1 MKIHQ
6 LRFRNINSLKGDFLI
21 DFDRPEFTGAG
32 LFAITGPTGA
42 GKTTL
47 LDAITLALY
56 SYTARMENISESSV
70 EDDRAIMTRGTKDSF
85 SEITFSVNGITYQSH
100 WSVRLTRNGTPDKIK
115 LKISRK
121 EGDAFQ
127 PLTDKVSESKAVI
140 VKIIGLTKEQFTQGI
155 VLSQGKFDEFLRAK
169 NHERYELLEI
179 ITGTSLFR
187 EIGIAANQ
195 RFKDIQQQIRQHAAV
210 LENVKLLE
218 AEEILQLETELSQLD
233 SAKTQLLDAQ
243 TVLNKLKDTKQ
254 RIEELNRIM
263 SDVDDELKTHDR
275 KRAEMAPQVHI
286 LERHTLAMP
295 YNAQWREWIREQEEV
310 KRLDSQINRII
321 SADLEQQKVLSG
333 CCEDLALAS
342 GLQLQES
349 DFTSQL
355 EHFFNLI
362 HSLDTACESLK
373 NKFDSLRNP
382 MVAAVQALPAS
393 LRTALKE
400 KLSDSMW
407 LRSYKQEQETL
418 LNDSPLPSYISGMDL
433 SEAAA
438 KSRIRINGLQQ
449 CGSQSARMDAIQASS
464 NKIKAEKSAFQLT
477 CEQIS
482 QNKSLTL
489 TKLAEGE
496 KAADVLRQAVE
507 ANKAVMALEIQRSKL
522 KDGEPC
528 PCCGSTNH
536 PYASMLP
543 TLNDEL
549 EATFT
554 QQLEIVNQLKVKL
567 NTQEKGILVAETSL
581 AGLNQQIQQLE
592 TERIPLQ
599 NNLETGL
606 QTAQI
611 PSTTTTEIFEAIRQE
626 ELLEKKITLH
636 QQWQQSVI
644 HLDSLIGGLEN
655 MQQAKQELDNRILER
670 KQAFAGENI
679 QQFRNNLITSWQ
691 TATAT
696 LTANAIEK
704 EKLRSEIS
712 GQKSSCESLQQQL
725 MATLQNAGFAD
736 IEDFSSALLNPN
748 TAEEIRLKLDQ
759 LKEAENTLKGKKVQA
774 ALQLETITKEDDPHQ
789 TMAALLVSVSKTSE
803 ALQINLVSQGK
814 IREQIRSDS
823 ENRTKQKELFET
835 LEKLK
840 SKEKIHNILNEYIG
854 DATGNKFNNIV
865 QRITMRHLFE
875 LANEKLLVLMD
886 RYRLE
891 LGTGK
896 NEDDILV
903 IDNHM
908 GNEWRTIDSVS
919 GGERFVISLALA
931 LALSDMA
938 SRNVRIDSLFIDE
951 GFGSLSPDDLYNA
964 INMLEKMQVE
974 NNKLVGIIS
983 HVESLKER
991 IATQIVVSKL
1001 QNGESTL
1008 HLKDGQKLESLK
1020 IETVV

>member
-56 SYTARMENISESSV
+56 SYTARMENVSESSV

-127 PLTDKVSESKAVI
+127 PLTDKVSESKAAI

-187 EIGIAANQ
+187 EIGIAANL
-195 RFKDIQQQIRQHAAV
+195 RFKDIQQQIRQHAAI
-210 LENVKLLE
+210 LENVKLLSV
-218 AEEILQLETELSQLD
+218 EEILQLETELSELD
-233 SAKTQLLDAQ
+233 TAKIKLLDAQ
-243 TVLNKLKDTKQ
+243 TVLNKLKDAKQ
-254 RIEELNRIM
+254 RIEELNRSLVDI
-263 SDVDDELKTHDR
+263 DVQLANQAK
-275 KRAEMAPQVHI
+275 KMAETMPQAH
-286 LERHTLAMP
+286 LLNMHNLALP
-295 YNAQWREWIREQEEV
+295 HFGQWQAWIREQEEV
-310 KRLDSQINRII
+310 KRLDNQINRII

-333 CCEDLALAS
+333 CCEDLARAT
-342 GLQLQES
+342 GIQVQES

-362 HSLDTACESLK
+362 NSLDTACESLK

-418 LNDSPLPSYISGMDL
+418 LNDSPLPTYISGMDL

-449 CGSQSARMDAIQASS
+449 CGSQSARMDAIQATSD
-464 NKIKAEKSAFQLT
+464 KIQAERSALQLT
-477 CEQIS
+477 REQIS
-482 QNKSLTL
+482 QDKSLTL
-489 TKLAEGE
+489 TKLSENE
-496 KAADVLRQAVE
+496 IAADVLRQAVE
-507 ANKAVMALEIQRSKL
+507 ANRAVMALEIQRSKL
-522 KDGEPC
+522 KDGEQC

-581 AGLNQQIQQLE
+581 AGLNQQLQQLE

-599 NNLETGL
+599 KNLEPGL
-606 QTAQI
+606 QAAQI
-611 PSTTTTEIFEAIRQE
+611 PGATTTEILEAIRQE
-626 ELLEKKITLH
+626 ELLEKTITLH

-704 EKLRSEIS
+704 EKLGSEIS

-759 LKEAENTLKGKKVQA
+759 LKEAENTLKGKKAQT

-789 TMAALLVSVSKTSE
+789 TMEELLLTLSSTST
-803 ALQINLVSQGK
+803 ALQFNLVSQGEIGEK
-814 IREQIRSDS
+814 IRTDS

-835 LEKLK
+835 VKQLK

-896 NEDDILV
+896 NEDDIWV

-974 NNKLVGIIS
+974 SNKLVGIIS

-1008 HLKDGQKLESLK
+1008 HLKDGQKLEQLN
-1020 IETVV
+1020 IA

>member
-56 SYTARMENISESSV
+56 SYTARMENVSESSV

-127 PLTDKVSESKAVI
+127 PLSDKVSESKAAI

-195 RFKDIQQQIRQHAAV
+195 RFKDIQQQIRQHAAI
-210 LENVKLLE
+210 LENVRLLS
-218 AEEILQLETELSQLD
+218 AEEILQLETELSELD
-233 SAKTQLLDAQ
+233 KAKIKLLDAQ

-254 RIEELNRIM
+254 RIEELNGIV
-263 SDVDDELKTHDR
+263 SDIDDELKTHSL

-286 LERHTLAMP
+286 LEKHNLALP
-295 YNAQWREWIREQEEV
+295 HHGQWQAWIREQEEV

-321 SADLEQQKVLSG
+321 SADLEQQKVLSR

-464 NKIKAEKSAFQLT
+464 NKIQAEESAFQLT

-482 QNKSLTL
+482 QDKSLTL
-489 TKLAEGE
+489 TELAEGE

-606 QTAQI
+606 QTTQI
-611 PSTTTTEIFEAIRQE
+611 PGANTTEIFEAIRQE
-626 ELLEKKITLH
+626 ELLEKTITLH

-704 EKLRSEIS
+704 EKLGSEIS

-759 LKEAENTLKGKKVQA
+759 LKEAENTLKGKKAQA

-789 TMAALLVSVSKTSE
+789 TMEELLLSLSSTSAALQL
-803 ALQINLVSQGK
+803 NLVSQGK

-823 ENRTKQKELFET
+823 ENRTKQQELFET
-835 LEKLK
+835 VEKLK
-840 SKEKIHNILNEYIG
+840 SIEKIHNILNEYIG

-896 NEDDILV
+896 NVDDIWV

-974 NNKLVGIIS
+974 SNKLVGIIS

-1020 IETVV
+1020 IEAVV

>member
-56 SYTARMENISESSV
+56 SYTARMENVSESSV
-70 EDDRAIMTRGTKDSF
+70 EDDRAIMTRGTKDSL

-121 EGDAFQ
+121 EGDEFK
-127 PLTDKVSESKAVI
+127 PLTDKVSESKSAI

-195 RFKDIQQQIRQHAAV
+195 RFKDIQQQIKQHAAI
-210 LENVKLLE
+210 LENVRLLS
-218 AEEILQLETELSQLD
+218 AEEISQLQTELNQLD
-233 SAKTQLLDAQ
+233 EAKTDLLGTQ

-254 RIEELNRIM
+254 RIEELN
-263 SDVDDELKTHDR
+263 STLVDIDTQLAHQAK
-275 KRAEMAPQVHI
+275 KRAETMPQAH
-286 LERHTLAMP
+286 LLNRHNLALP
-295 YNAQWREWIREQEEV
+295 HHGQWQAWIWVQEEV

-333 CCEDLALAS
+333 CCEDLSRAT
-342 GLQLQES
+342 GMQVQES

-362 HSLDTACESLK
+362 NSLDMACESLK

-400 KLSDSMW
+400 KLSDSNW

-418 LNDSPLPSYISGMDL
+418 LNDSQLPTYISGMDL

-449 CGSQSARMDAIQASS
+449 CGSQSARMDAIQATS
-464 NKIKAEKSAFQLT
+464 NKIQAERSVLQLT

-482 QNKSLTL
+482 QDKSVTL
-489 TKLAEGE
+489 IELSEGE
-496 KAADVLRQAVE
+496 KAADVLHQAVE

-549 EATFT
+549 EASFT

-581 AGLNQQIQQLE
+581 AGLNQQLQQLE

-599 NNLETGL
+599 KNLETGL
-606 QTAQI
+606 QAAQI
-611 PSTTTTEIFEAIRQE
+611 PGATTTDILKAISQE
-626 ELLEKKITLH
+626 ELLEKTITLH

-655 MQQAKQELDNRILER
+655 MQQAKQELDNSILER

-679 QQFRNNLITSWQ
+679 QQFCNNLITRWQ

-704 EKLRSEIS
+704 EKLGSEIS
-712 GQKSSCESLQQQL
+712 DQKSSCESLQQQL
-725 MATLQNAGFAD
+725 METLQNAGFAD

-759 LKEAENTLKGKKVQA
+759 LKEAENTLKGKKAQA
-774 ALQLETITKEDDPHQ
+774 AEQLEAATKEDDPHQ
-789 TMAALLVSVSKTSE
+789 TMEDLLLSLSNNSI
-803 ALQINLVSQGK
+803 ALQLNLVSQGEIREK
-814 IREQIRSDS
+814 IRTDS
-823 ENRTKQKELFET
+823 ENRSKQEELFEA

-840 SKEKIHNILNEYIG
+840 SIEKIHNILNEYIG

-875 LANEKLLVLMD
+875 LANEKLQVLMD

-896 NEDDILV
+896 NEDDIWV

-974 NNKLVGIIS
+974 SNKLVGIIS

-1008 HLKDGQKLESLK
+1008 HLKDGQKLEHLK
-1020 IETVV
+1020 ITGVV

>member
-56 SYTARMENISESSV
+56 SYTARMENVSESSV

-127 PLTDKVSESKAVI
+127 PLTDKVSESKAAI

-195 RFKDIQQQIRQHAAV
+195 RFKDIQQQIRQHAAI
-210 LENVKLLE
+210 LENVKLLSV
-218 AEEILQLETELSQLD
+218 EEILQLETELSELD
-233 SAKTQLLDAQ
+233 TAKLKLLDAQ
-243 TVLNKLKDTKQ
+243 TVLNKLKDTKE

-263 SDVDDELKTHDR
+263 SDINNELKTHGH

-286 LERHTLAMP
+286 LERHTLAIP
-295 YNAQWREWIREQEEV
+295 YNAQWREWQQQQDQI
-310 KRLDSQINRII
+310 KRGENLINSKKAEI
-321 SADLEQQKVLSG
+321 AEQQLVLSD
-333 CCEDLALAS
+333 CCRE
-342 GLQLQES
+342 
-349 DFTSQL
+349 L
-355 EHFFNLI
+355 EHISGVTVSEADFINLLERFYNQI
-362 HSLDTACESLK
+362 SSLDAACTTLK
-373 NKFDSLRNP
+373 SRYENLREP
-382 MVAAVQALPAS
+382 MVAAVKALPEGLQAALKGKLNDADE
-393 LRTALKE
+393 LRTY
-400 KLSDSMW
+400 KL
-407 LRSYKQEQETL
+407 EQETL
-418 LNDSPLPSYISGMDL
+418 LSACPLPANLSGKDLLTAAEESRVRIS
-433 SEAAA
+433 
-438 KSRIRINGLQQ
+438 RLQQ
-449 CGSQSARMDAIQASS
+449 CFSQSEQLHNMRVKMEKIRIDQAALASDRE
-464 NKIKAEKSAFQLT
+464 KINNE
-477 CEQIS
+477 
-482 QNKSLTL
+482 KSLTVVAISE
-489 TKLAEGE
+489 AENT
-496 KAADVLRQAVE
+496 AVLLNQAVE
-507 ANKAVMALEIQRSKL
+507 ANKAVMALEIHRSKL
-522 KDGEPC
+522 KEGEAC
-528 PCCGSTNH
+528 PCCGATNH
-536 PYASMLP
+536 PYATMLP
-543 TLNDEL
+543 PINDALEIEL
-549 EATFT
+549 T
-554 QQLEIVNQLKVKL
+554 QQNETVQLLKAKL
-567 NTQEKGILVAETSL
+567 FQEEKDILVAETSL
-581 AGLNQQIQQLE
+581 SSCNKQLQQLDS
-592 TERIPLQ
+592 ERIPLENSLQQGLLVVHLSNATSLEINAALDGEEQTVQ
-599 NNLETGL
+599 N
-606 QTAQI
+606 I
-611 PSTTTTEIFEAIRQE
+611 IR
-626 ELLEKKITLH
+626 H
-636 QQWQQSVI
+636 QQWQQATH
-644 HLDSLIGGLEN
+644 HLDSLIGGLEGL
-655 MQQAKQELDNRILER
+655 QQARQQFDIKARER
-670 KQAFAGENI
+670 KEAFSGADI
-679 QQFRNNLITSWQ
+679 QQFRNDLITSWQ

-696 LTANAIEK
+696 LKSKITEK
-704 EKLRSEIS
+704 EMLTST
-712 GQKSSCESLQQQL
+712 LADQQRQEETL
-725 MATLQNAGFAD
+725 YNNLVATLKLAGFD
-736 IEDFSSALLNPN
+736 DVESFSSAILDPKK
-748 TAEEIRLKLDQ
+748 AEEIRLKLDQ

-789 TMAALLVSVSKTSE
+789 TMEELLLSLSSTSAALQL
-803 ALQINLVSQGK
+803 NLVSQGESREK
-814 IREQIRSDS
+814 IRTDS
-823 ENRTKQKELFET
+823 ENRTKQQELFET
-835 LEKLK
+835 VEKLK
-840 SKEKIHNILNEYIG
+840 SIEKIHNILNEYIG

-896 NEDDILV
+896 NEDDIWV

-974 NNKLVGIIS
+974 SNKLVGIIS

-1020 IETVV
+1020 IEAVV